1 MRSRRQAARGGADAL
16 WASGA
21 SCLFPPLVLRQVGWV
36 TVLKA
41 VLVVCVLGHKSD
53 FILASEHPGAE
64 DSAMKYSKWTC
75 SEVENG
81 DVVQIK
87 SDGA

>member
-1 MRSRRQAARGGADAL
+1 MRSRRQAAGGGADAL

-21 SCLFPPLVLRQVGWV
+21 SCLFPPFRQVGWV

-53 FILASEHPGAE
+53 FILASEHPGGSGQCNE
-64 DSAMKYSKWTC
+64 IQQVDLW
-75 SEVENG
+75 
-81 DVVQIK
+81 Q
-87 SDGA
+87 